1 MGLLSDLKALGLGQ
15 FEDAKIIEDPAKKK
29 AEEVVVV
36 KTPEELEK
44 EAVFVRNIKCPVC
57 DHDVSLLALR
67 PGKAKLEGTDSDLRP
82 KYEKMDPIKYD
93 AIACNS
99 CGFAALTKYFGH
111 LASRQVRDIKEQISP
126 SFKGFEFKGELYS
139 YDDAILRYK
148 LALASEIVKKA
159 KNSEKAYTAL
169 KLAWVFRGKRE
180 SLSKDEAKKEENKQE
195 IITLFSAELEALKIA
210 YDGFTIAISKES
222 EPIAGMDSLTVQY
235 LLADLARRLKK
246 YDEASRLCAGVLTNQ
261 SVQPRL
267 KERAYDLK
275 VMIQEEVKKQKEAA
289 AANEEAAKK
298 NAGQA
303 SAKG

>member
-57 DHDVSLLALR
+57 DNDVSLLAMR

-126 SFKGFEFKGELYS
+126 SFKGFEFKGELG
-139 YDDAILRYK
+139 LFQ
-148 LALASEIVKKA
+148 
-159 KNSEKAYTAL
+159 KNL
-169 KLAWVFRGKRE
+169 V
-180 SLSKDEAKKEENKQE
+180 
-195 IITLFSAELEALKIA
+195 
-210 YDGFTIAISKES
+210 
-222 EPIAGMDSLTVQY
+222 
-235 LLADLARRLKK
+235 
-246 YDEASRLCAGVLTNQ
+246 LCAVVISWIALVDTRFADHG
-261 SVQPRL
+261 
-267 KERAYDLK
+267 ERVFFEMLA
-275 VMIQEEVKKQKEAA
+275 
-289 AANEEAAKK
+289 
-298 NAGQA
+298 
-303 SAKG
+303 